1 MSRYLAL
8 FLMIGLLLVSCG
20 TSRFTFDRTEKTIT
34 ELGGTYNKEVG
45 EELEKVYK
53 NGDIDDVIEMV
64 YQSDYTG
71 GDPYVVVEGYLGEE
85 PFEEFK
91 KRVKEIKKEIENL
104 WKGVDLEKDQIGGN
118 EGLALAVLDETYP
131 EGLVIEALGG
141 LDNKNTQDFKNLLD
155 QKYAL
160 RDELRGILSQSGIEG
175 IKEAIVNEEYTEEEI
190 EAYLGKST
198 LDDAKL
204 ALAKETGTDG
214 FVPVAKK
221 SGDTGEMEFVAKKDS
236 AKTNTAENEEM
247 VRFIA
252 EKLIERKYI
261 NSIERFD
268 YILKLVDNVLLDK
281 ENDKYFNQQ
290 VNNHLYELRTF
301 NEADLF
307 ENGIVKEHIHI
318 MTIHKAKGLQ
328 FDNVIVCDVSEGS
341 FPVYWSKNKSE
352 DARTLYVALSRA
364 KKRLYI
370 TYVAA
375 PSEFMQ
381 SINKCFELMDRN
393 AMKELLRMEE
403 SYKKAGDVEV

>member
-1 MSRYLAL
+1 
-8 FLMIGLLLVSCG
+8 MIGLLLVSCG

-118 EGLALAVLDETYP
+118 EGL
-131 EGLVIEALGG
+131 VIEALGG

-221 SGDTGEMEFVAKKDS
+221 SSETGEMEFVAKKDS
-236 AKTNTAENEEM
+236 AKTNTAEDEEM
-247 VRFIA
+247 PIIQRIVVIIIVLAFFYIIAAVVRTSYRGALPIGPSLA
-252 EKLIERKYI
+252 
-261 NSIERFD
+261 
-268 YILKLVDNVLLDK
+268 
-281 ENDKYFNQQ
+281 
-290 VNNHLYELRTF
+290 
-301 NEADLF
+301 A
-307 ENGIVKEHIHI
+307 
-318 MTIHKAKGLQ
+318 
-328 FDNVIVCDVSEGS
+328 VIVLTALAIGGATLALGWSIYWLS
-341 FPVYWSKNKSE
+341 FILAIPSFFI
-352 DARTLYVALSRA
+352 LSTETR
-364 KKRLYI
+364 
-370 TYVAA
+370 
-375 PSEFMQ
+375 
-381 SINKCFELMDRN
+381 D
-393 AMKELLRMEE
+393 
-403 SYKKAGDVEV
+403 

>member
-1 MSRYLAL
+1 
-8 FLMIGLLLVSCG
+8 MIGLLLVSCG

-198 LDDAKL
+198 LDEVKSTINTFELNQELAGSNDIEIKLQEYQYLTNMSPDDASYIVGISSPIYKSFEVDGEIVFRWVECSITEYDTEGNEIHFINSSGYEYWKEYDANGNVIFFRDSEGDESWQEYDANGNEVYYKYKSGALEGWMLYDAKGNCIYHRYL
-204 ALAKETGTDG
+204 IDAKSI
-214 FVPVAKK
+214 
-221 SGDTGEMEFVAKKDS
+221 SGS
-236 AKTNTAENEEM
+236 NS
-247 VRFIA
+247 IA
-252 EKLIERKYI
+252 EIEIWMEYDSKGNEGVY
-261 NSIERFD
+261 
-268 YILKLVDNVLLDK
+268 K
-281 ENDKYFNQQ
+281 ENDREIKKFCH
-290 VNNHLYELRTF
+290 V
-301 NEADLF
+301 
-307 ENGIVKEHIHI
+307 VK
-318 MTIHKAKGLQ
+318 
-328 FDNVIVCDVSEGS
+328 
-341 FPVYWSKNKSE
+341 SK
-352 DARTLYVALSRA
+352 
-364 KKRLYI
+364 
-370 TYVAA
+370 
-375 PSEFMQ
+375 
-381 SINKCFELMDRN
+381 
-393 AMKELLRMEE
+393 
-403 SYKKAGDVEV
+403 

>member
-221 SGDTGEMEFVAKKDS
+221 SSETGEMEFVAKKDS
-236 AKTNTAENEEM
+236 AKTNPAEDEEM
-247 VRFIA
+247 PIIQRIVVIIIVLAFFYIIAAVVRTSYRGALPIGPSLA
-252 EKLIERKYI
+252 
-261 NSIERFD
+261 
-268 YILKLVDNVLLDK
+268 
-281 ENDKYFNQQ
+281 
-290 VNNHLYELRTF
+290 
-301 NEADLF
+301 A
-307 ENGIVKEHIHI
+307 
-318 MTIHKAKGLQ
+318 
-328 FDNVIVCDVSEGS
+328 VIVLTFLAIGGATLALGWSIYWLTFILAIPS
-341 FPVYWSKNKSE
+341 FFI
-352 DARTLYVALSRA
+352 LSTETR
-364 KKRLYI
+364 
-370 TYVAA
+370 
-375 PSEFMQ
+375 
-381 SINKCFELMDRN
+381 D
-393 AMKELLRMEE
+393 
-403 SYKKAGDVEV
+403 

>member
-1 MSRYLAL
+1 
-8 FLMIGLLLVSCG
+8 MIGLLLVSCG

-198 LDDAKL
+198 LDDTKL
-204 ALAKETGTDG
+204 ALAKE
-214 FVPVAKK
+214 
-221 SGDTGEMEFVAKKDS
+221 SSETGEMEFVAKKDS
-236 AKTNTAENEEM
+236 AKTNTAEDEEM
-247 VRFIA
+247 PIIQRIVVIIIVLAFFYIIAAVVRTSYRGALPIGPSLA
-252 EKLIERKYI
+252 
-261 NSIERFD
+261 
-268 YILKLVDNVLLDK
+268 
-281 ENDKYFNQQ
+281 
-290 VNNHLYELRTF
+290 
-301 NEADLF
+301 A
-307 ENGIVKEHIHI
+307 
-318 MTIHKAKGLQ
+318 
-328 FDNVIVCDVSEGS
+328 VIVLTALAIGGATLALGWSIYWLS
-341 FPVYWSKNKSE
+341 FILAIPSFFI
-352 DARTLYVALSRA
+352 LSTETR
-364 KKRLYI
+364 
-370 TYVAA
+370 
-375 PSEFMQ
+375 
-381 SINKCFELMDRN
+381 D
-393 AMKELLRMEE
+393 
-403 SYKKAGDVEV
+403 